1 MEPSTRH
8 KPLSVGAG
16 ALPGAASMALSWW
29 PASQHLDRDPVPT
42 PARWPHLDQAQAL
55 ERWSWCAARRCQ
67 HGRELVRCPA
77 LPAWP
82 VIVTRHKLGRP
93 FNLRL
98 PGAPRL
104 RYLSPY
110 PQKSYIRG
118 KGGACM
124 RVFYWILFILAA
136 LVFVL
141 VAHDSLP
148 ILLLIFAA
156 LVVVRVFWKW
166 IGWFVIFSLFS

>member
-1 MEPSTRH
+1 
-8 KPLSVGAG
+8 
-16 ALPGAASMALSWW
+16 
-29 PASQHLDRDPVPT
+29 
-42 PARWPHLDQAQAL
+42 
-55 ERWSWCAARRCQ
+55 
-67 HGRELVRCPA
+67 
-77 LPAWP
+77 
-82 VIVTRHKLGRP
+82 
-93 FNLRL
+93 
-98 PGAPRL
+98 
-104 RYLSPY
+104 
-110 PQKSYIRG
+110 
-118 KGGACM
+118 M